1 MVDNSKI
8 RAPEEQP
15 RQPGARDQQIEVQS
29 MKDIDVVKKFDEPRS
44 WICNL
49 MNPLIGEVCKC
60 LRFLIFFPVIF
71 SFTYMHASKWIAI
84 YFLFF

>member
-15 RQPGARDQQIEVQS
+15 RQPGARDQQIEVKS
-29 MKDIDVVKKFDEPRS
+29 MKDIDVAKKFDEPRS

-60 LRFLIFFPVIF
+60 LRFLILFSVLHTCMPLNGLLFIFNFFEN
-71 SFTYMHASKWIAI
+71 
-84 YFLFF
+84 